1 MLALPLRSVASP
13 ALPNSAPPQVSSKS
27 SVQLSPQLMS
37 LSCQK
42 FILTRE
48 PTFFREAHLQGQ
60 EHPTL
65 PTFAIAPTTP
75 QQSSE
80 YLPTQ
85 KNSKCVTFCILN
97 NPELLFGSVEHLYI
111 QWCKSVRFLRI
122 MITTAQQKKIVSRR
136 KAHNKMREF
145 GPHIQVVGCSGQFF
159 LCKTDFPITVTRQCS
174 CI

>member
-1 MLALPLRSVASP
+1 MIWLFRITCFLPNLGISLLQMLALPLRSVASP
-13 ALPNSAPPQVSSKS
+13 ALPNSAPPQVFSKS
-27 SVQLSPQLMS
+27 TVKFSPQFMS

-60 EHPTL
+60 EHLTL

-80 YLPTQ
+80 YLPPQ

-97 NPELLFGSVEHLYI
+97 NPELFFGLVEHLYI

-122 MITTAQQKKIVSRR
+122 MIAVERP
-136 KAHNKMREF
+136 HNKRKPSEE
-145 GPHIQVVGCSGQFF
+145 
-159 LCKTDFPITVTRQCS
+159 
-174 CI
+174 